1 MVSEGE
7 EADWTTAEEGQ
18 RVKFVL
24 DVVVKCYCLKLC
36 SFSYTKF
43 NIIHNPLWQSQTC
56 LSGIRIFW
64 KTLKKT
70 ILLFQNCIFFFFFS
84 VINIKITISS

>member
-1 MVSEGE
+1 MVNDGA

-18 RVKFVL
+18 RVKFDL

-36 SFSYTKF
+36 SFSYTRCK
-43 NIIHNPLWQSQTC
+43 IIHHPLWQRQTC

-64 KTLKKT
+64 KTLKK
-70 ILLFQNCIFFFFFS
+70 
-84 VINIKITISS
+84 